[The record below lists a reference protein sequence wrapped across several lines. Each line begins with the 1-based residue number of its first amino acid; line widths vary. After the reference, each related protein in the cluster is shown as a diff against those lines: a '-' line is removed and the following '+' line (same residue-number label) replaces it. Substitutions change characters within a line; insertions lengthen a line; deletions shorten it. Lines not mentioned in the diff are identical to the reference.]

1 MSASPQRSIGEI
13 AACPSRTRSSFDVR
27 NSTHGSRS
35 RIKPHRCKHDVT
47 HLRLLWFEIPSQCIV
62 ALCHAIS
69 TWWLA
74 EILVPP
80 EALHDASTS
89 YGQTRSTSPR
99 VASADT
105 LDLKQEIGA
114 RVFET
119 GELRGEHQA
128 DLGVGC
134 ILRVS
139 LSSSSQAYHLCTAG
153 GVFAQSDRD
162 LAA

>member
-1 MSASPQRSIGEI
+1 M
-13 AACPSRTRSSFDVR
+13 
-27 NSTHGSRS
+27 
-35 RIKPHRCKHDVT
+35 PHRRKHGVT
-47 HLRLLWFEIPSQCIV
+47 HLRLLWFGIPSQCIV

-105 LDLKQEIGA
+105 LDLKQEIRA
-114 RVFET
+114 RIVET

-128 DLGVGC
+128 DPGVGC

-139 LSSSSQAYHLCTAG
+139 LSSSSQAYHLCRLGSICAVRPRFG
-153 GVFAQSDRD
+153 GLVRSMN
-162 LAA
+162 